1 MRPVYSIQNLHNYGF
16 CRDRY
21 KNLRKGDQKGVEPI
35 IPERG
40 PENVVYV
47 PKCFF
52 RCSFLEIFP
61 NLSTKS
67 TLALCDPI
75 NFLL

>member
-1 MRPVYSIQNLHNYGF
+1 MSPVYSIQNLHNYDF
-16 CRDRY
+16 CRDGY
-21 KNLRKGDQKGVEPI
+21 KNLGKEDQKGAEPI

-40 PENVVYV
+40 PENVVT
-47 PKCFF
+47 KCFF
-52 RCSFLEIFP
+52 RYSFLEIFP
-61 NLSTKS
+61 NLSTKP